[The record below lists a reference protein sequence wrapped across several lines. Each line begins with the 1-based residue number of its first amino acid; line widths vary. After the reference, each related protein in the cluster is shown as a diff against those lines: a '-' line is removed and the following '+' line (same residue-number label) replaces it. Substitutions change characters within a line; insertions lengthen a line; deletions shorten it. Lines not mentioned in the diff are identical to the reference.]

1 MIINS
6 RLCLATIIICYYSL
20 LVIGCGTDNN
30 KQSSITKP
38 RSETTEEEIVQVEID
53 FVAEAEQISQ
63 TLSAHAAAHSSRD
76 VDEAMKYWLRLEKPE
91 VFMAQHGWGALMTI
105 EKWSGIK
112 VSFEQTQKKIGRN
125 PIPGLAEQ
133 VRIDSRAKNATV
145 RGKMV
150 QNWGGATSY
159 LATLRK
165 DKGEKWKIRAVD
177 FYNGAEDHKLIKE
190 IKTPIL

>member
-6 RLCLATIIICYYSL
+6 SSRLVTIIICCCFL
-20 LVIGCGTDNN
+20 LTIGCETDND
-30 KQSSITKP
+30 KPSITKP
-38 RSETTEEEIVQVEID
+38 QLQDIEEEIIRVEID

-112 VSFEQTQKKIGRN
+112 VSFEET
-125 PIPGLAEQ
+125 
-133 VRIDSRAKNATV
+133 
-145 RGKMV
+145 
-150 QNWGGATSY
+150 
-159 LATLRK
+159 
-165 DKGEKWKIRAVD
+165 
-177 FYNGAEDHKLIKE
+177 HKENRPKSNSWFS
-190 IKTPIL
+190 